1 MVSTGVT
8 DQMMHSIGL
17 FTPTLFH
24 ALFRTLFR
32 PFSPFL
38 PFSSFFARLFPP
50 FSIRSTKRVEHQRKR
65 GTCNSG
71 GNGNKRARKGAQKRV
86 GVRPPLWGSLFPPF
100 LVPFLPP
107 FLHFMQSG
115 CSYCSS
121 KVTYYL
127 KCAKRAEMIFPGFH
141 SSLSYILCQT

>member
-71 GNGNKRARKGAQKRV
+71 GNRNKRARKGAQKRV
-86 GVRPPLWGSLFPPF
+86 GMRPPPLGLPFSTLFGALFASFSPF
-100 LVPFLPP
+100 
-107 FLHFMQSG
+107 HAG

-121 KVTYYL
+121 KVTYHL
-127 KCAKRAEMIFPGFH
+127 KCVKRTEMIFPGFH